1 MRVGTSFLALL
12 SLLPLLLSPQFSS
25 AQLPPD
31 TGISSRTLDAILQ
44 DCAFKAFL
52 RPKTGVPYGGQVPRS
67 LNGIRV
73 SAMRLRSGSLRTR
86 GVERYKEFQIP
97 IGVVEQPY
105 VERLVLVY
113 HNLGNWS
120 EKFYPLPGYTYLA
133 PVLGLMPYSGANLS
147 ASELPELDIRA
158 SDKPILIKFPH
169 VESAPLG
176 SVPTCVYFDLHGS
189 VQFDIL
195 LHGNVCSTV
204 QQGHFSIVV
213 ESNAPSPAPAAVA
226 VAADVGRSGSGRNN
240 SMVWIIVASLV
251 GGCFLLIMLSLLVA
265 KVRRTRQGMKIQQLE
280 WAAESNET
288 LQIASIGGTKAP
300 LAIGTRTRPTI
311 ENDYIP

>member
-12 SLLPLLLSPQFSS
+12 SLAFLPFSTS
-25 AQLPPD
+25 QNPSLD
-31 TGISSRTLDAILQ
+31 TNKISSRTLDAILQ

-52 RPKTGVPYGGQVPRS
+52 RPKTGVPYDTQVPTS
-67 LNGIRV
+67 LTGVMV

-86 GVERYKEFQIP
+86 GIESYKEFQIP

-113 HNLGNWS
+113 HNLGNFS
-120 EKFYPLPGYTYLA
+120 ENFYPLPGYSYLA
-133 PVLGLMPYSGANLS
+133 PVLGLMSYSGANLS

-158 SDKPILIKFPH
+158 SDKPILIKFHDLKP
-169 VESAPLG
+169 APLG
-176 SVPTCVYFDLHGS
+176 SVPKCVCFDLHGS

-195 LHGNVCSTV
+195 LHGNVCATF
-204 QQGHFSIVV
+204 QQGHFSVVV
-213 ESNAPSPAPAAVA
+213 EASSAPSPAPAAVA
-226 VAADVGRSGSGRNN
+226 VAADVGKGGGRNKTK
-240 SMVWIIVASLV
+240 VWIIVACSVV
-251 GGCFLLIMLSLLVA
+251 GGCLLLVLLSLLVA
-265 KVRRTRQGMKIQQLE
+265 KVRRSKQGMKIQQLE

-288 LQIASIGGTKAP
+288 LHMASIGGTKAP